1 MNNANNAA
9 AKAAAS
15 KKKMMLAAAL
25 IVFFCCVCCCISSVV
40 SGGGLFFASKK
51 KDEPTASPSDESPSD
66 ESPSDESPS
75 DESPPAA
82 SPPAVS
88 KQYAVLPYETTPV
101 FYEDNKMW
109 SLSGL
114 DVTCRQSKKY
124 PNALSQ
130 FHLKRTVSGFGKTGV
145 SKNNNIKYDY
155 KCLAGVEKEHTIS
168 GFDSGGKHTNCD
180 THGDGNTV
188 YLDRHHVDCG
198 KSPILEFKGNRCMST
213 DKYRYK
219 YRCGNHKSESCRDVS
234 TNFNDE
240 GGGKVVYLD
249 RHDVKCKEG
258 EEYISKFKLS
268 RDGQGK
274 YRYDYTCCKP

>member
-1 MNNANNAA
+1 MFNLVIMNN
-9 AKAAAS
+9 KS
-15 KKKMMLAAAL
+15 KKKIILVVVVL
-25 IVFFCCVCCCISSVV
+25 FCMCCCLSSII
-40 SGGGLFFASKK
+40 SGGSLFLKSDK
-51 KDEPTASPSDESPSD
+51 KDEPTTSPPAASPPAASPPSDASPLDASPSD
-66 ESPSDESPS
+66 
-75 DESPPAA
+75 A

-88 KQYAVLPYETTPV
+88 KQYPVLPYETASKFNEEGKV
-101 FYEDNKMW
+101 W
-109 SLSGL
+109 ALAGL

-130 FHLKRTVSGFGKTGV
+130 FHLKSGSAGFEK
-145 SKNNNIKYDY
+145 NNIKYDY

-188 YLDRHHVDCG
+188 YLDRHNVDCG

-219 YRCGNHKSESCRDVS
+219 YRCGNHKSESCRDIS

-268 RDGQGK
+268 RNGEGK

>member
-1 MNNANNAA
+1 MNN
-9 AKAAAS
+9 KS
-15 KKKMMLAAAL
+15 KKKIILVVVVL
-25 IVFFCCVCCCISSVV
+25 FCMCCCLSSII
-40 SGGGLFFASKK
+40 SGGSLFLKSDK
-51 KDEPTASPSDESPSD
+51 KDEPTTSPPAASPPSDASPLDASPSD
-66 ESPSDESPS
+66 
-75 DESPPAA
+75 A

-88 KQYAVLPYETTPV
+88 KQYPVLPYETASKFNEEGKV
-101 FYEDNKMW
+101 W
-109 SLSGL
+109 ALAGL

-130 FHLKRTVSGFGKTGV
+130 FHLKSGSAGFEK
-145 SKNNNIKYDY
+145 NNIKYDY

-188 YLDRHHVDCG
+188 YLDRHNVDCG
-198 KSPILEFKGNRCMST
+198 KSPILEFKGSRCMST

-219 YRCGNHKSESCRDVS
+219 YRCGNHKSESCRDIS

-268 RDGQGK
+268 RNGEGK

>member
-1 MNNANNAA
+1 MNNVNNAA

-15 KKKMMLAAAL
+15 KKKMMMAVVL
-25 IVFFCCVCCCISSVV
+25 VMFMCCVCCCISSMV
-40 SGGGLFFASKK
+40 SGGSLFFASKK
-51 KDEPTASPSDESPSD
+51 KDEPTTSPSDPSPSDASPSDPSPSD
-66 ESPSDESPS
+66 ASPSDP
-75 DESPPAA
+75 

-88 KQYAVLPYETTPV
+88 KQYAVLPNETTSV
-101 FYEDNKMW
+101 FHEGNKMW

-124 PNALSQ
+124 PNVLSQ
-130 FHLKRTVSGFGKTGV
+130 FHLKRTASGFGSTGV
-145 SKNNNIKYDY
+145 SQNNIKYDY
-155 KCLAGVEKEHTIS
+155 KCLAGVEKEHNIT
-168 GFDSGGKHTNCD
+168 GFDIGTKYTNCD

-198 KSPILEFKGNRCMST
+198 KSPIIEFRGNRCLST

-240 GGGKVVYLD
+240 GGGQVVYLD

-268 RDGQGK
+268 RNGQGK

>member
-1 MNNANNAA
+1 MNNVNNAA

-15 KKKMMLAAAL
+15 KKKMMLAVVL
-25 IVFFCCVCCCISSVV
+25 VMFMCCVCCCISSMV

-51 KDEPTASPSDESPSD
+51 KGEPTASPSDASPSD
-66 ESPSDESPS
+66 ASPSDASPS
-75 DESPPAA
+75 DA

-88 KQYAVLPYETTPV
+88 KQYPVLPNETTSV
-101 FYEDNKMW
+101 FHEDNKMW

-114 DVTCRQSKKY
+114 DVTCRQSKKH

-130 FHLKRTVSGFGKTGV
+130 FHLKRTASGFHGV
-145 SKNNNIKYDY
+145 SQNNIKYDY
-155 KCLAGVEKEHTIS
+155 KCLAGVEKEHNVT
-168 GFDSGGKHTNCD
+168 GFDDGGLHTNCD
-180 THGDGNTV
+180 THGGGNTI
-188 YLDRHHVDCG
+188 YLDRHHVDCD
-198 KSPILEFKGNRCMST
+198 KSPIIEFKGDRCWSK

-240 GGGKVVYLD
+240 GAGEVIYLD

-268 RDGQGK
+268 RDGKGK

>member
-1 MNNANNAA
+1 MNNKSN
-9 AKAAAS
+9 
-15 KKKMMLAAAL
+15 KKIIL
-25 IVFFCCVCCCISSVV
+25 IFVVVFCMCCCLSSII
-40 SGGGLFFASKK
+40 SGGTLFLKSDK
-51 KDEPTASPSDESPSD
+51 KDEPTASPPAASP
-66 ESPSDESPS
+66 PAA
-75 DESPPAA
+75 SPPAA

-88 KQYAVLPYETTPV
+88 KQYPVLPNETTSV
-101 FYEDNKMW
+101 FHEDNKMW

-124 PNALSQ
+124 PNVLSQ
-130 FHLKRTVSGFGKTGV
+130 FHLKRVGGWGNAGGSNK
-145 SKNNNIKYDY
+145 NNIKYDY
-155 KCLAGVEKEHTIS
+155 KCLAGVEKEHNIT
-168 GFDSGGKHTNCD
+168 GFDDGGLHTNCD

-198 KSPILEFKGNRCMST
+198 KSPIIEFKGNRCMST

-240 GGGKVVYLD
+240 GGGQVVYLD

-268 RDGQGK
+268 RNGQGK

>member
-1 MNNANNAA
+1 MNNANNINNAA

-15 KKKMMLAAAL
+15 KKKMMMAVAL
-25 IVFFCCVCCCISSVV
+25 LVFCCCVCCCISSVV

-51 KDEPTASPSDESPSD
+51 KDEPTASPSAESPSD
-66 ESPSDESPS
+66 A
-75 DESPPAA
+75 SPPAA
-82 SPPAVS
+82 SPPAASPPVAS
-88 KQYAVLPYETTPV
+88 KQYAILPYETASKFNEEGKV
-101 FYEDNKMW
+101 W
-109 SLSGL
+109 ALAGL
-114 DVTCRQSKKY
+114 DVTCRQSKKN
-124 PNALSQ
+124 PLALSQ
-130 FHLKRTVSGFGKTGV
+130 FHLKSGSAGFE
-145 SKNNNIKYDY
+145 KNTIKYDY

-188 YLDRHHVDCG
+188 YLDRHNVDCG

-219 YRCGNHKSESCRDVS
+219 YRCGNHKSENCRDVS
-234 TNFNDE
+234 TNFNEE
-240 GGGKVVYLD
+240 GSGNVVYLD

-268 RDGQGK
+268 RNGEGK